1 MDLAELV
8 VGIIP
13 ILIIGYLIRLI
24 KYKFKDLEKT
34 SLVKI
39 QIIIHIVLLVLCI
52 LSCIPLIIFP
62 LIAFFS

>member
-24 KYKFKDLEKT
+24 KYKFNA
-34 SLVKI
+34 
-39 QIIIHIVLLVLCI
+39 LCYLQNYNYCNFI
-52 LSCIPLIIFP
+52 NTQKNP
-62 LIAFFS
+62 

>member
-24 KYKFKDLEKT
+24 KYTVIKQQGALT
-34 SLVKI
+34 Q
-39 QIIIHIVLLVLCI
+39 QIE
-52 LSCIPLIIFP
+52 
-62 LIAFFS
+62 